1 MSLAAHTISG
11 PAITNPVAGASLAAI
26 NAGTSGDPAY
36 VNAHGLVLRNG
47 PIGVTANSDTI
58 GFAFSASAS
67 VLFWLAPGEAFRFA
81 PADAADTSQI
91 FIQSASG
98 GSVTCLLEVAG

>member
-1 MSLAAHTISG
+1 MSIPVYANG
-11 PAITNPVAGASLAAI
+11 PAIQNPTAGASLAPL
-26 NAGTSGDPAY
+26 NAGTANDPAW
-36 VNAHGLVLRNG
+36 NNFHGFVLRNG
-47 PIGVTANSDTI
+47 PIGVTANTDTI

-81 PADAADTSQI
+81 PADAADTSKV

-98 GSVTCLLEVAG
+98 GDVVCLLEVAG